1 MITPIAAE
9 RFPLPLPVFGMHKI
23 ASLTSRDGESFSV
36 CVGADKEVAEQL
48 RAKSLDKT
56 DTDIQSDTS
65 DRQRFGEGSY
75 EEWYSKDRT
84 PFVLMHDATKQLAA
98 FVWFGPKPLGRK
110 SLKYLSESELQ
121 VEGSQ
126 VAAEWHTISYR
137 SYPPFRGTGIM
148 TPFVTFAIE
157 QYRSLQPGVRI
168 WAGIDATNPTSVGFI
183 KKLGFTLD
191 ESVSDHERQ
200 VFILS

>member
-1 MITPIAAE
+1 MITPLAVE
-9 RFPLPLPVFGMHKI
+9 GFSLPLPVFGMLKI
-23 ASLTSRDGESFSV
+23 ATLTSRDGERFSV
-36 CVGADKEVAEQL
+36 FVGADKEVAEQL
-48 RAKSLDKT
+48 KAKSLDTT
-56 DTDIQSDTS
+56 DTDIQGNTS

-84 PFVLMHDATKQLAA
+84 PFVLMHDATKELAA

-121 VEGSQ
+121 AEGSQ
-126 VAAEWHTISYR
+126 VEAEWHTVSYR

-148 TPFVTFAIE
+148 TPFVTFAIK

-168 WAGIDATNPTSVGFI
+168 WAGVDATNPASVGFI

-191 ESVSDHERQ
+191 ESVSDDERH